1 MKKITLLLLLFVSTA
16 FYAQT
21 SGITYQ
27 AIIYNPNGEVIP
39 GNNNANSP
47 LANKNICLQ
56 FTIVDSASLVEY
68 KEKITVSTDEYG
80 MVNTVIGT
88 GIQTG
93 GYATSFANVNWSL
106 ASKSLKVAIDT
117 FGLCSNFIEISNQL
131 FTSVPYAF
139 AANSADNVTGVVQIL
154 HGGTGATTVIGAKT
168 NLGLE
173 NVDNT
178 RDINKP
184 ISIATQAAL
193 NLKEDLAN
201 KSTSVTADGA
211 SNTKYSSV
219 KAIKDY
225 VDTALS
231 NEASIRAAADLLKED
246 LVNKSTNVTTDGTS
260 NTKYPSV
267 KAVKDYV
274 DVSIN
279 LGGTALTNEAN
290 IRAAADVTLTNN
302 LAAEITNRINS
313 NLLKED
319 LVNKSTNVT
328 TDAASNTKYPSV
340 KAVKDYVDV
349 SINLGGTAL
358 TNEANI
364 RAAADVALNNNLA
377 LEISNRTNAD
387 LLKEDVINKS
397 TNVNTDANSNTK
409 YPSVLAIKT
418 YVDGANSALT
428 TALNAETA
436 ARIAGDNTLTT
447 NLAAEVTRATTV
459 DNTLT
464 SNLLSELIRASGAEN
479 TLTTNLA
486 TEVTNRTNADLLKE
500 NVSNKSINV
509 ATDGTSD
516 TKYSSVKSVKTYVD
530 ASATSGTTA
539 LTNEATIRAN
549 ADITLQSNITTLGST
564 VTANA
569 STAANATA
577 LKENS
582 ANKSTTVTLGTS
594 DTLFPTQNAVKTYV
608 DASATSGTTAL
619 TNEATIRANADIT
632 LQSNITTLGSTVTA
646 NASTAANATALKEN
660 SANKSTTV
668 TLGTSDTL
676 FPTQNAVKT
685 YVDATV
691 ATATPDATPTVKGK
705 VQLAGDLTGTAAV
718 PTIAANAVTSAKI
731 LDGEIVNA
739 DVSATAAIADTK
751 LATIATAGKVSNSAT
766 TATTANTPNTIVLR
780 DASGNLS
787 AGVIT
792 ATGFSGPITG
802 NVTGNVSGTAAN
814 VTGIV
819 AIANGG
825 TGSSTQNFVDL
836 TTAQT
841 VAGAKTFNAD
851 LIVNRITVGGGSA
864 YFQNTIVGENA
875 LRVNTTGSNNTVM
888 GMNSLFNN
896 TTGASNTA
904 IGMQS
909 LYSNITGNGNTA
921 IGLATLSSNNSGIQ
935 NSAFGAYAL
944 NGNTVGTN
952 NTASGFF
959 TLLSNTT
966 GSNNTASGNKALLN
980 NTTGSNNT
988 AIGDNSGG
996 GITTGS
1002 GNTLVGAKIGYYVAL
1017 SANLTNNI
1025 ILANG
1030 TGDIKAQNDGTN
1042 WTMQGNVTGASFIK
1056 SGGTSSQ
1063 FLKADGSVDSTT
1075 YLTAAGTATN
1085 VSGIVA
1091 IANGGTGATTGAG
1104 ALTNLGAAP
1113 TASPTFTGTVTAGP
1127 INAGAL
1133 TANASISSEITANF
1147 TISNANSELYKGKV
1161 LICNPSSQITIT
1173 FNSDLP
1179 TGFNCMVLQKSADAN
1194 KINLLAGSGI
1204 VIKNRNNYTATAG
1217 NYAIATVVNIGGGII
1232 VTAGDMQ

>member
-21 SGITYQ
+21 SGISYQ

-39 GNNNANSP
+39 GYNNANSP
-47 LANKNICLQ
+47 LANKNICMQ
-56 FTIVDSASLVEY
+56 FTIVDSASLIEY

-106 ASKSLKVAIDT
+106 ASKSLKVGIDT

-201 KSTSVTADGA
+201 KSTNVTADGA

-219 KAIKDY
+219 KAVKDY

-246 LVNKSTNVTTDGTS
+246 LANKSINVTTDGTS

-328 TDAASNTKYPSV
+328 TDGTSNTKYPSV

-364 RAAADVALNNNLA
+364 RAAADVTLTNNLA
-377 LEISNRTNAD
+377 TEISNRTNAD
-387 LLKEDVINKS
+387 LLKEDLINKS

-418 YVDGANSALT
+418 YVDGANSSLT
-428 TALNAETA
+428 TALNAEAA

-486 TEVTNRTNADLLKE
+486 AEVTNRTNADLLKE
-500 NVSNKSINV
+500 NVSNKSTNV
-509 ATDGTSD
+509 TTDGASD

-530 ASATSGTTA
+530 ASATTGTSA

-549 ADITLQSNITTLGST
+549 ADTLLQTNISTLGST

-569 STAANATA
+569 ITAANATA

-608 DASATSGTTAL
+608 DAGIASAT
-619 TNEATIRANADIT
+619 I
-632 LQSNITTLGSTVTA
+632 
-646 NASTAANATALKEN
+646 
-660 SANKSTTV
+660 
-668 TLGTSDTL
+668 
-676 FPTQNAVKT
+676 
-685 YVDATV
+685 
-691 ATATPDATPTVKGK
+691 PDATTIVKGK
-705 VQLAGDLTGTAAV
+705 LQLAGDLTGTAAL
-718 PTIAANAVTSAKI
+718 PAIAVNAVTSAKI

-766 TATTANTPNTIVLR
+766 TATSANTPNTIVLR
-780 DASGNLS
+780 DASGNLA
-787 AGVIT
+787 AGTIT
-792 ATGFSGPITG
+792 ATGFAGPLTG

-814 VTGIV
+814 VS
-819 AIANGG
+819 G
-825 TGSSTQNFVDL
+825 T
-836 TTAQT
+836 
-841 VAGAKTFNAD
+841 
-851 LIVNRITVGGGSA
+851 
-864 YFQNTIVGENA
+864 
-875 LRVNTTGSNNTVM
+875 
-888 GMNSLFNN
+888 
-896 TTGASNTA
+896 
-904 IGMQS
+904 
-909 LYSNITGNGNTA
+909 
-921 IGLATLSSNNSGIQ
+921 
-935 NSAFGAYAL
+935 
-944 NGNTVGTN
+944 
-952 NTASGFF
+952 
-959 TLLSNTT
+959 
-966 GSNNTASGNKALLN
+966 
-980 NTTGSNNT
+980 
-988 AIGDNSGG
+988 
-996 GITTGS
+996 
-1002 GNTLVGAKIGYYVAL
+1002 
-1017 SANLTNNI
+1017 
-1025 ILANG
+1025 
-1030 TGDIKAQNDGTN
+1030 
-1042 WTMQGNVTGASFIK
+1042 
-1056 SGGTSSQ
+1056 
-1063 FLKADGSVDSTT
+1063 
-1075 YLTAAGTATN
+1075 
-1085 VSGIVA
+1085 VA
-1091 IANGGTGATTGAG
+1091 IANGGTGATTQNFVDLTTSQTVAGAKTFSSNASFNGQTIGKGNATGGENLAVGAG
-1104 ALTNLGAAP
+1104 AMNGSSTGVRNTAIGNSAMQNYVGTSFDNNTSVGYANLVGLTSGSGNTSVGAESMMALTTGTSNTSIGNQSLINNTGNNNVGIGQGAGSTISTGTNNTMIGTGSNVGTNNLTNATAIGNSAIVVGSNTIQLGN
-1113 TASPTFTGTVTAGP
+1113 TSVTGVKTSGTITAGSVTYP
-1127 INAGAL
+1127 N
-1133 TANASISSEITANF
+1133 THN
-1147 TISNANSELYKGKV
+1147 
-1161 LICNPSSQITIT
+1161 
-1173 FNSDLP
+1173 
-1179 TGFNCMVLQKSADAN
+1179 
-1194 KINLLAGSGI
+1194 
-1204 VIKNRNNYTATAG
+1204 ATAG
-1217 NYAIATVVNIGGGII
+1217 QVLTTNASGVASWATLSAAVREVADEFSATVSQTSFTLTQ
-1232 VTAGDMQ
+1232 TASTNSKVKMYINGVRISNTAYSVSGTTLTYVPANNGAYSISVSDRIQFDYYY